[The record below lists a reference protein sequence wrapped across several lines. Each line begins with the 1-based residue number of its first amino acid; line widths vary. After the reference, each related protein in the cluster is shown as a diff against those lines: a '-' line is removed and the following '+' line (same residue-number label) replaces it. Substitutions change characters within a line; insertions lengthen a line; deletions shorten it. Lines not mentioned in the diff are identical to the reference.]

1 MFRIGQFSK
10 LTQVSIRMLRHYDEI
25 GLLKPVEVDN
35 FTGYRMYSA
44 AQIPLLQKIILLR
57 DSEFKIA
64 EIKEIISNYEDKNM
78 IELLEMKKIN
88 IQKKIDLEKQRIEQI
103 EKTINQ
109 IKSDNLDIHCNINFK
124 KTEEFLIVSTRDIIP
139 SYFDECLL
147 WEKLC
152 RFTKEEN
159 ISVKNQM
166 YNNIAFYH
174 DIDHKDKNVDVE
186 VGLVVDKLGENKN
199 GFVYREVEAI
209 EKVAY
214 AMIYGPYKN
223 LAKGYEKLA
232 YYLEENNMQMAYSPS
247 RQICYIGVDDTEN
260 PEEYL
265 TEIQIPIL

>member
-1 MFRIGQFSK
+1 
-10 LTQVSIRMLRHYDEI
+10 
-25 GLLKPVEVDN
+25 
-35 FTGYRMYSA
+35 
-44 AQIPLLQKIILLR
+44 
-57 DSEFKIA
+57 
-64 EIKEIISNYEDKNM
+64 
-78 IELLEMKKIN
+78 
-88 IQKKIDLEKQRIEQI
+88 
-103 EKTINQ
+103 
-109 IKSDNLDIHCNINFK
+109 
-124 KTEEFLIVSTRDIIP
+124 
-139 SYFDECLL
+139 
-147 WEKLC
+147 
-152 RFTKEEN
+152 
-159 ISVKNQM
+159 M

-232 YYLEENNMQMAYSPS
+232 YYLEENNMKMTDSPS
-247 RQICYIGVDDTEN
+247 RQICHIGVDDTEN